1 MEKEREL
8 GVGDRMECGGWSLG
22 AELGRC
28 EEQGPLGRNSQTE
41 PMTLPYW
48 KKRGKKGKKKRKE
61 SSHPPQMAI
70 LLSVLSFSLQKS

>member
-41 PMTLPYW
+41 PMTLP
-48 KKRGKKGKKKRKE
+48 
-61 SSHPPQMAI
+61 
-70 LLSVLSFSLQKS
+70 